1 MRDRSRDDRTVV
13 VDPAGDQILQPLR
26 GAAIGNEGDSDS
38 DRRIQIRAWD
48 PEAGPAELNCIFA
61 WFAFV
66 YAMNCGR
73 LPAGKSLRVTS
84 RNGCSTISATGAKS
98 VVAL

>member
-48 PEAGPAELNCIFA
+48 PEAGPAVT
-61 WFAFV
+61 FV
-66 YAMNCGR
+66 PYRGAPQGLQDLIAGR
-73 LPAGKSLRVTS
+73 IDYYCPVIAAGMPQILLK
-84 RNGCSTISATGAKS
+84 
-98 VVAL
+98 